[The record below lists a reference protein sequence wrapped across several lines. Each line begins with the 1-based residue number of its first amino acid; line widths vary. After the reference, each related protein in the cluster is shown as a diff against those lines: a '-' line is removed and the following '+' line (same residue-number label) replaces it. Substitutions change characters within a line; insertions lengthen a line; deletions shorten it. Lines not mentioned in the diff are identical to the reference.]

1 MQVHTLQYILA
12 FDQNHH
18 CSILQYLLQTENF
31 QKEPKNT
38 DYLTIV
44 AQIQKFELQFLE
56 FRKCKICS
64 KYTRTSNKKRH
75 VMSQRILEE
84 GRKQAYV
91 VQLEKALCVHLTI
104 SQQTNS
110 LGLGKNIRKEI
121 ILSFNKIF
129 QLQQGLKICG
139 LQDCRPLREWVLN
152 WIHKFLKW
160 FQRYADF
167 LYAFADSTRILKIH

>member
-104 SQQTNS
+104 AISQQTNL
-110 LGLGKNIRKEI
+110 LGLAKNIRKEI
-121 ILSFNKIF
+121 ILSYKKIF
-129 QLQQGLKICG
+129 QLQQSLKICG
-139 LQDCRPLREWVLN
+139 LQDCRPLT
-152 WIHKFLKW
+152 
-160 FQRYADF
+160 Y
-167 LYAFADSTRILKIH
+167 